1 MPLKPGSATSSTATS
16 GCASAQKR
24 TASRASPKLATT
36 RISGCSSSSARR
48 PSRTTA
54 WSSTRTTLIGIA
66 GGDLDDHPRAA
77 TGKLDFQPTA
87 VRFSA
92 FPHRGQPPAAALG
105 TARAHG
111 IGKTAPVV
119 LNGQAQAARVFSD
132 RDLDQLPAAVLGG
145 VGQRFLDD
153 AKQRKLYLAWQP
165 LLASFDVRGH
175 LHARAFAEKRCVP
188 AYRRQQAEFR
198 ERGRAQVGHDVAN
211 RVNRVLD

>member
-77 TGKLDFQPTA
+77 TGKLDLQPPA
-87 VRFSA
+87 VRFGT

-105 TARAHG
+105 AARAHR
-111 IGKTAPVV
+111 IVKTAPVV
-119 LNGQAQAARVFSD
+119 LDRQAQVARISSES
-132 RDLDQLPAAVLGG
+132 DLDRLPAAVLRG
-145 VGQRFLDD
+145 VGQRFLHD
-153 AKQRKLYLAWQP
+153 AK
-165 LLASFDVRGH
+165 
-175 LHARAFAEKRCVP
+175 
-188 AYRRQQAEFR
+188 
-198 ERGRAQVGHDVAN
+198 
-211 RVNRVLD
+211 